1 MTVQSIGF
9 LLGHTNNKDAEA
21 YWNLNTESFE
31 YYGKEFALY
40 PGSKRRQKGFSY
52 AR

>member
-1 MTVQSIGF
+1 MTVQSISF

-31 YYGKEFALY
+31 YYGKEL
-40 PGSKRRQKGFSY
+40 KLT
-52 AR
+52 